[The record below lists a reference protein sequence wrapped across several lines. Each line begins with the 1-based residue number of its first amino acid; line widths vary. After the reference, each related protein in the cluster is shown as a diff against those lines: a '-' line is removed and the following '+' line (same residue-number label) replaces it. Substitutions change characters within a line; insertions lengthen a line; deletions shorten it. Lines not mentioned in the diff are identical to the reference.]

1 MLEHE
6 YAKAIFELAIEQGLT
21 LKVKEELDAIN
32 ELLYDNDFNRF
43 MNSLSIKIE
52 DKKKVIKKS
61 LNDFSELT
69 INFIYV
75 LLDNRRFN
83 LFIDINK
90 EFNKILLEK
99 SNNIKVKLY
108 STKALSDLQ
117 IEKLKPSI
125 VNRLNNKNIIIENI
139 VDESLIGG
147 IVIYAND
154 EKIDL
159 STKNSL
165 EKLKASL

>member
-21 LKVKEELDAIN
+21 LEVKKELDAIN
-32 ELLYDNDFNRF
+32 ELLNDNDFNRF

-52 DKKKVIKKS
+52 DTKKVIQKS

-69 INFIYV
+69 IDFICV
-75 LLDNRRFN
+75 LLDN
-83 LFIDINK
+83 LFVDINK

-117 IEKLKPSI
+117 IERLKPSI
-125 VNRLNNKNIIIENI
+125 INRLNNKNIIIENI

>member
-21 LKVKEELDAIN
+21 LEVKKELDAIN
-32 ELLYDNDFNRF
+32 ELLNDNDFNRF

-52 DKKKVIKKS
+52 DKKKVIQKS

-69 INFIYV
+69 IDFICV

-83 LFIDINK
+83 LFVDINK

-117 IEKLKPSI
+117 IERLKPSI
-125 VNRLNNKNIIIENI
+125 INRLNNKNIIIENI

>member
-21 LKVKEELDAIN
+21 LEVKKELDAIN
-32 ELLYDNDFNRF
+32 ELLNDNDFNRF

-52 DKKKVIKKS
+52 DKKKVIQKS

-69 INFIYV
+69 IDFICV

-83 LFIDINK
+83 LFVDINK

-99 SNNIKVKLY
+99 SNNINVKLY

-117 IEKLKPSI
+117 IERLKPSI
-125 VNRLNNKNIIIENI
+125 INRLNNKNIIIENI

>member
-21 LKVKEELDAIN
+21 LEVKKELDAIN
-32 ELLYDNDFNRF
+32 ELLNDNDFNRF

-52 DKKKVIKKS
+52 DKKKVIQKS

-69 INFIYV
+69 IDFICV
-75 LLDNRRFN
+75 LLDN
-83 LFIDINK
+83 LFVDINK

-117 IEKLKPSI
+117 IERLKPSI
-125 VNRLNNKNIIIENI
+125 INRLNNKNIIIENI

-154 EKIDL
+154 EKIDI
-159 STKNSL
+159 STKGNL
-165 EKLKASL
+165 EKLKSLL